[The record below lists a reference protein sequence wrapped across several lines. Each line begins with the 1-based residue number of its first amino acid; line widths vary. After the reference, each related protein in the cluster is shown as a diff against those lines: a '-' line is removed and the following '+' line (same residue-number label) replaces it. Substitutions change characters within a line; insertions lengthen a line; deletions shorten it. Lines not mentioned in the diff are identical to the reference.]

1 MSIKNFRSLIMLGA
15 SSAFLLLAACSHD
28 KNTES
33 QSFAGT
39 SACGNNPYLQKYG
52 CSLSTIE
59 AAAQNGD
66 PDAQYAL
73 GYMYFY
79 GIGTV
84 RDTKAAQLWINRAAA
99 QGQPLAIK
107 ADDILN
113 YKENPT
119 MGGSQMSP
127 GGSDQNEAPR
137 SVEELNAATPT
148 VPLEQQLPNYGKK
161 RTQPVA
167 PAATP
172 TSGDA
177 GRIANQPAQAANVN
191 AAPAVA
197 AAPQANNAAPVVAP
211 VTAQV
216 DKRPQVF
223 NDPRLSKSAPPAEG
237 AVATQQAFNS
247 AQIAANSGIAA
258 QQPTVYSADEQ
269 QLISGKGFTVQLMAT
284 VQKPKLDAFI
294 QQNHLQDL
302 VKVYTAQRNGETWY
316 LAVYGDF
323 KTADAA
329 QQAIQRLPHAMREL
343 NPWVKSMRLVQT
355 EIKTNKV
362 I

>member
-1 MSIKNFRSLIMLGA
+1 MSIKNFRRFALMGM
-15 SSAFLLLAACSHD
+15 SSALLLLAACSH
-28 KNTES
+28 KTNES

-52 CSLSTIE
+52 CSLSTVE

-119 MGGSQMSP
+119 MGNSQMAP
-127 GGSDQNEAPR
+127 GGTDQNQAPR

-161 RTQPVA
+161 RQT
-167 PAATP
+167 PASVTP
-172 TSGDA
+172 QTSSDA
-177 GRIANQPAQAANVN
+177 GRLMNQPVQAATSVN
-191 AAPAVA
+191 SAPTAAAVSQA
-197 AAPQANNAAPVVAP
+197 NNSTVVAAPQEANN
-211 VTAQV
+211 
-216 DKRPQVF
+216 RPQAI
-223 NDPRLSKSAPPAEG
+223 NDPRLAKNAAPEG
-237 AVATQQAFNS
+237 VVASQQAFND
-247 AQIAANSGIAA
+247 AQTSANSQVAA
-258 QQPTVYSADEQ
+258 QQVTAYSGDEQ
-269 QLISGKGFTVQLMAT
+269 ELSSFKGGYTVQLMAT
-284 VQKPKLDAFI
+284 VQKTKLDDFVK
-294 QQNHLQDL
+294 QNHLQNL

-316 LAVYGDF
+316 LAVYGDY

-355 EIKTNKV
+355 EIKTQKL

>member
-1 MSIKNFRSLIMLGA
+1 MSIKNFRSLALMGM
-15 SSAFLLLAACSHD
+15 SSALLLLAACSHD
-28 KNTES
+28 KNES

-52 CSLSTIE
+52 CSLNTIE

-113 YKENPT
+113 YKANPT
-119 MGGSQMSP
+119 MGDSQMAPSTP
-127 GGSDQNEAPR
+127 GANQNEAPR
-137 SVEELNAATPT
+137 TVEELNAATPS

-161 RTQPVA
+161 RVQPSSSSI
-167 PAATP
+167 PAAP
-172 TSGDA
+172 TSDA
-177 GRIANQPAQAANVN
+177 GKMGNQPLEANNTV
-191 AAPAVA
+191 AAPTAALKASDTPKAVY
-197 AAPQANNAAPVVAP
+197 
-211 VTAQV
+211 
-216 DKRPQVF
+216 
-223 NDPRLSKSAPPAEG
+223 DPRLAKGAAPE
-237 AVATQQAFNS
+237 VATGTQQAFS
-247 AQIAANSGIAA
+247 DAQSAANSTVAAA
-258 QQPTVYSADEQ
+258 QPSVYSADEQ
-269 QLISGKGFTVQLMAT
+269 QLINGKGFTVQLMAT
-284 VQKPKLDAFI
+284 VQKNKLDDFI
-294 QQNHLQDL
+294 AQNNLQNL

-329 QQAIQRLPHAMREL
+329 QKAIQRLPHAMREL
-343 NPWVKSMRLVQT
+343 NPWVKSLRLVQT
-355 EIKTNKV
+355 EIRTHKL